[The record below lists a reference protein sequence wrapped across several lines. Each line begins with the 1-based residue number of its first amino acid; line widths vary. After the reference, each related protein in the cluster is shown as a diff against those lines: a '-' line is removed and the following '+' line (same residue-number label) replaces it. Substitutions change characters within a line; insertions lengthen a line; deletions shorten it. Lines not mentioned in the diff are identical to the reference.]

1 MKQQGQV
8 VALLCVVYVL
18 VILAA
23 IEIQQYS
30 NRHCEIGKVK
40 WQQMVAKLGSTI
52 QNFISVYIS
61 VCITEYRPIIFRF

>member
-1 MKQQGQV
+1 MKQQGQA

-18 VILAA
+18 VVLAA

-52 QNFISVYIS
+52 QNLFIQFTFQYVSPNIG
-61 VCITEYRPIIFRF
+61 R